1 MGVKD
6 AGMVVVM
13 TKYSSLPLRSL
24 FILIMVM
31 LKLVLKLVMWMGGNN
46 SFVCS
51 EHPSAPDQPAD
62 WASRAS
68 QSSSTNSKGSWTR
81 SKVNVCHE

>member
-1 MGVKD
+1 MGVVD
-6 AGMVVVM
+6 GSMVVVM

-31 LKLVLKLVMWMGGNN
+31 LKLVLKLVMCMGGKIV
-46 SFVCS
+46 FFGS

-68 QSSSTNSKGSWTR
+68 QSSSTNSK
-81 SKVNVCHE
+81 